1 MSSVLIAEMGT
12 PAAAAYPATPVPRLA
27 FGGRHLAVIF
37 GFAVFVPLV
46 GYLFAAAAGESVRL
60 PFLVYEFAACL
71 AIGGAAQLSALMAQ
85 NRLRHRMSTPWRVAL
100 AVAVAALGAT
110 ALLQLV
116 DLVVARPLGIEQLM
130 AQEGKA
136 FASFAHRIAYQVSG
150 ALKWSLVL
158 VVLCELLEANR
169 RAQDQ
174 LHAVRMAALAA
185 ERDLV
190 EGKLRA
196 MQARV
201 DPDLLFDTLLEI
213 DRCYAHDG
221 ETGRER
227 LDALIRFL
235 RAALPSDGGGGS
247 SVGREQELVEAYV
260 ELVRARAGRGL
271 MVDFATEPAA
281 RQAPM
286 PAMLLLPLV
295 RWALADG
302 RAQRAR
308 VDISRPAGAL
318 AVVVESDA
326 DGTGAL
332 GDRAIGPLRERLGR
346 LFPAGADLRLH
357 AADGMRRA
365 ALTIPA
371 PPQAV

>member
-1 MSSVLIAEMGT
+1 MSSVLVTAGGT
-12 PAAAAYPATPVPRLA
+12 SPAARPATPAPLRG
-27 FGGRHLAVIF
+27 FGARHLAVIF
-37 GFAVFVPLV
+37 GFAVFVPMV
-46 GYLFAAAAGESVRL
+46 GYLFAVALGESVRL
-60 PFLVYEFAACL
+60 PFMIYEFAACL
-71 AIGGAAQLSALMAQ
+71 AIGGAAQLSALAAQ
-85 NRLRHRMSTPWRVAL
+85 NLLRHRMGAASRVAL
-100 AVAVAALGAT
+100 AIAVATLGAT
-110 ALLQLV
+110 ALL
-116 DLVVARPLGIEQLM
+116 PLINLALAGPLALEQLM

-136 FASFAHRIAYQVSG
+136 FASTAHQIAYQMSG
-150 ALKWSLVL
+150 ALKWALVL
-158 VVLCELLEANR
+158 IVLCDLLETNR
-169 RAQDQ
+169 RAQDE

-201 DPDLLFDTLLEI
+201 DPDLLFDSLLAI
-213 DRCYAHDG
+213 DRSYASDAAA
-221 ETGRER
+221 GRER

-260 ELVRARAGRGL
+260 ELVRARAGRGP
-271 MVDFATEPAA
+271 MVEFATEPAA
-281 RQAPM
+281 QQAPM

-302 RAQRAR
+302 RAQRAK
-308 VDISRPAGAL
+308 VDVSRPAGAL

-326 DGTGAL
+326 DGAGASS
-332 GDRAIGPLRERLGR
+332 DPAIGPLRERLAQ
-346 LFPAGADLRLH
+346 LFPAGADLQVR
-357 AADGMRRA
+357 AAGHMRRA

-371 PPQAV
+371 SPQAA